1 MENIENNTKDEDYI
15 KKGEKT
21 FNKLSKI
28 QTLIKKES
36 TLKELCK
43 NKNI

>member
-1 MENIENNTKDEDYI
+1 MNNFGI
-15 KKGEKT
+15 KKGVKT
-21 FNKLSKI
+21 FNKLSEI

-43 NKNI
+43 NINN